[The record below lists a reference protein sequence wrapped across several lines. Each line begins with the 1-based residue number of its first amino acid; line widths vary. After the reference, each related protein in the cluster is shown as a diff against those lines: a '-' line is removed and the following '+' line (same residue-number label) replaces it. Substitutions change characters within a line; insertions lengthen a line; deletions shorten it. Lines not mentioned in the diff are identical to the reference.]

1 LVFGDAVF
9 NINARRKFLYFTMAN
24 YCENGQS
31 VFLTQQE
38 FLKELTSDQETDNE
52 LLQKRRPLLSR
63 EDTSHKPFKIKSTA
77 SASCPKTQ
85 PDANF
90 QNASDPE
97 IASDGYRQTTSDCS
111 HRFESNSADEADL
124 IHKKVHLPSQFE
136 CQKQLLKQFLFETFF
151 NEKINVQRFKF
162 LPENCQTLIAIFLK
176 ESLNFDIC
184 KETITGSTHKYLYR
198 LTNNWHCS
206 QHKSSEKA
214 VATSL
219 SFLTK
224 CYLYGL
230 RKQTKC
236 SHQMHDLLSLAKLI
250 HDALLSSHDQSSQE
264 VVPVAFE
271 QFFKD
276 IQDLVHE
283 RCEQVSQ
290 LCAQPLY
297 VKLFS
302 KMKQISQETLH
313 RFYAVSTK
321 KYLDELVDS
330 GSSMRDLSERF
341 ICLRSR
347 LDLFSSYVDSHS
359 SQSRRYILPCLDR
372 FSAVKSSKT
381 P

>member
-1 LVFGDAVF
+1 
-9 NINARRKFLYFTMAN
+9 MAN

-52 LLQKRRPLLSR
+52 LLQKRKPLQSS
-63 EDTSHKPFKIKSTA
+63 EETSHKPSKVKPSA
-77 SASCPKTQ
+77 SASRHKPQ
-85 PDANF
+85 PQASF
-90 QNASDPE
+90 ENASDPE
-97 IASDGYRQTTSDCS
+97 TQSDSHRQTASDSS

-124 IHKKVHLPSQFE
+124 IQKKVRLPSQLE

-151 NEKINVQRFKF
+151 NEKINVQRFKY

-184 KETITGSTHKYLYR
+184 KETISGSTHKYLYR
-198 LTNNWHCS
+198 LTSNWNCFE
-206 QHKSSEKA
+206 HKSPEKPM
-214 VATSL
+214 ATSL

-236 SHQMHDLLSLAKLI
+236 SQSERDLQSLAKVI
-250 HDALLSSHDQSSQE
+250 HAALLSSQDPSSQE
-264 VVPVAFE
+264 AAPVSFE
-271 QFFKD
+271 RFFED

-283 RCEQVSQ
+283 RCEQVSH
-290 LCAQPLY
+290 LYAQPLY

-302 KMKQISQETLH
+302 KMKQISSETLH

-321 KYLDELVDS
+321 KYLDELVDPS
-330 GSSMRDLSERF
+330 SSMRDLSERF
-341 ICLRSR
+341 IGLRSR
-347 LDLFSSYVDSHS
+347 LDLFSSYVDSQS
-359 SQSRRYILPCLDR
+359 SQSRRYILPCLDKY
-372 FSAVKSSKT
+372 SAVKSAKT